1 MADADFV
8 DVPVEGLIDGD
19 YLKER
24 AKLIGDKD
32 MGKATAGTPPNADTN
47 WLTSTSPEQPSTTH
61 FSIVDKQGNAFSM
74 TSSIEMA
81 FGSTVMVRGFLLNNQ
96 LTDFSFSE
104 KKNGELIANR
114 VQPGKRPRSSMSP
127 FMVFDKD
134 DNLVM
139 AVGSPGGSRIINYV
153 AKTMLG
159 VMEWDMDIQEAI
171 SMPHYVNRNGS
182 TDLEQGTRAAE
193 LKEGLE
199 ALGHKVS
206 VRDLNSG
213 LHGITI
219 GKDGM
224 EGGADPRRVGRALG
238 K

>member
-1 MADADFV
+1 
-8 DVPVEGLIDGD
+8 
-19 YLKER
+19 
-24 AKLIGDKD
+24 
-32 MGKATAGTPPNADTN
+32 
-47 WLTSTSPEQPSTTH
+47 
-61 FSIVDKQGNAFSM
+61 M

-104 KKNGELIANR
+104 EKNGELIANR

-134 DNLVM
+134 DNLAMVI
-139 AVGSPGGSRIINYV
+139 GSPGGSRIINYV

-171 SMPHYVNRNGS
+171 SMPHFVNRNGS
-182 TDLEQGTRAAE
+182 TDLEKDTDIADIKAD
-193 LKEGLE
+193 LE
-199 ALGHKVS
+199 ALGHKVN

-219 GKDGM
+219 NADGM
-224 EGGADPRRVGRALG
+224 QGGADPRRVGRALG